1 MKQPSAL
8 LRSLELATASPAVAR
23 LAANCFLA
31 GCILRYLIEGVLS
44 TGFVR
49 MKNAHIP
56 WKIFYDEVLIV
67 LEGELRVH
75 ANDDIH
81 ELSKYD
87 SLWLPAGTDLIY
99 EAKEALIT
107 YAIHPSF

>member
-1 MKQPSAL
+1 
-8 LRSLELATASPAVAR
+8 
-23 LAANCFLA
+23 
-31 GCILRYLIEGVLS
+31 
-44 TGFVR
+44 

-75 ANDDIH
+75 ANGDIH
-81 ELSKYD
+81 ELSQYG

-99 EAKEALIT
+99 EAKNALIT